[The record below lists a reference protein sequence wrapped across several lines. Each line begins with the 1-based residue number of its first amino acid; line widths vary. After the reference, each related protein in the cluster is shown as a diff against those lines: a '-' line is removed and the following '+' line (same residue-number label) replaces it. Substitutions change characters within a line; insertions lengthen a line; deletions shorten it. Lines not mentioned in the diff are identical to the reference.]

1 MDKTWRDPMYSNTKS
16 VENQQIVEGKVK
28 KITKFGAYLT
38 LNDGREAF
46 LHISEIDTS
55 YVKEVTDYLHEGD
68 KVKAVIIGYNKKGD
82 LEVSV
87 KRLKSL
93 EEFEFKLSHFL
104 KESNERLGDLKKSLE
119 EKWKG
124 KQKKW

>member
-1 MDKTWRDPMYSNTKS
+1 MDKTWRDSVHSNTKS
-16 VENQQIVEGKVK
+16 VENNQIVEGKVK
-28 KITKFGAYLT
+28 KITKFGAFLT

-55 YVKEVTDYLHEGD
+55 YVKEVSDYLHEGD
-68 KVKAVIIGYNKKGD
+68 RVKAVVIGHNKRGD
-82 LEVSV
+82 LEVSI

>member
-1 MDKTWRDPMYSNTKS
+1 MDKTWRDPVYSNTKP
-16 VENQQIVEGKVK
+16 VENQIVEGKVK
-28 KITKFGAYLT
+28 KITKFGAFLT

-46 LHISEIDTS
+46 LHISEIDSS
-55 YVKEVTDYLHEGD
+55 YVKEVSDYLHEGD
-68 KVKAVIIGYNKKGD
+68 KVKAVVIGQNKRGE
-82 LEVSV
+82 LEVSI

-93 EEFEFKLSHFL
+93 EDFENKLSHFL
-104 KESNERLGDLKKSLE
+104 KQSDERLGDLKKSLE